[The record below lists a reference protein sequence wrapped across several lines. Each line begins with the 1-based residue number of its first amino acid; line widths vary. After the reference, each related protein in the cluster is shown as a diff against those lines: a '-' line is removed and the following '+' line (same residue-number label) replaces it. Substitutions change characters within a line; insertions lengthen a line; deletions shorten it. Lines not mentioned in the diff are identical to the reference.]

1 MGVAVNTDDAS
12 LARQLLTSGC
22 AAPNRLWTCPNLQS
36 RVGEPELSDVPTDT
50 WLAGARAVTCTKGRG
65 FGLNHKTLT
74 LGTAKAPI
82 AAPLAPWAL
91 PRTLPHQ
98 PGDRPESDR
107 GLFLISVP
115 GGPQPLG

>member
-1 MGVAVNTDDAS
+1 MNTDDAS
-12 LARQLLTSGC
+12 LALQLLTSNC
-22 AAPNRLWTCPNLQS
+22 AAPNRLWTCPDLQS

-50 WLAGARAVTCTKGRG
+50 RLAGARAVTCTKGRG
-65 FGLNHKTLT
+65 FGLNHKTFT

-82 AAPLAPWAL
+82 AAPPAPWAL
-91 PRTLPHQ
+91 PRTLTHQ

-107 GLFLISVP
+107 GLVFISFH